1 MTGDIMKTIFLAL
14 LLAFTALPVYAQD
27 FNKLH
32 ARQPLIIEGNGGTM
46 EVVDGIELWS
56 SGDPPHRFEVLG
68 YIEDN
73 RRISGLINQMRL
85 KGLPGKLAKIAKEN
99 GGDAVVL
106 LDSSKETIGYYSQG
120 NATASGNTAWGSATS
135 VPIEKRSSRYAV
147 VKYLADAPLD
157 PSGQ

>member
-1 MTGDIMKTIFLAL
+1 MKAIFFTL
-14 LLAFTALPVYAQD
+14 LLVFTALPAHTQE

-46 EVVDGIELWS
+46 EIVDGIELWS

-73 RRISGLINQMRL
+73 RRVSGLINQMRL

-99 GGDAVVL
+99 GGNAVVL
-106 LDSSKETIGYYSQG
+106 IDSSKETIGYYSQG
-120 NATASGNTAWGSATS
+120 NATASGNTAWGSATALP
-135 VPIEKRSSRYAV
+135 VEKRSSRYAV
-147 VKYLADAPLD
+147 VKYLPDAPSD
-157 PSGQ
+157 PGAQ

>member
-1 MTGDIMKTIFLAL
+1 MKQDTMKTILLAL
-14 LLAFTALPVYAQD
+14 VLACTAPPVFAQE

-32 ARQPLIIEGNGGTM
+32 VRQPLIIEGNGGTM
-46 EVVDGIELWS
+46 EIVDGIELWS
-56 SGDPPHRFEVLG
+56 SGEPPHRFEVLG

-73 RRISGLINQMRL
+73 RRVSGLINQMRL

-120 NATASGNTAWGSATS
+120 NATANGNTAWGSSTS

-147 VKYLADAPLD
+147 VKYLEDSPLD

>member
-1 MTGDIMKTIFLAL
+1 MKAIFFTL
-14 LLAFTALPVYAQD
+14 LLVFTALPAHTQE

-46 EVVDGIELWS
+46 EIVDGIELWS

-73 RRISGLINQMRL
+73 RRVSGLINQMRL

-99 GGDAVVL
+99 GGNAVVL
-106 LDSSKETIGYYSQG
+106 IDSSKETIGYYSQG
-120 NATASGNTAWGSATS
+120 NATASGNTAWGSATT
-135 VPIEKRSSRYAV
+135 VPVEKRSSRYAV
-147 VKYLADAPLD
+147 VKYLPDAPSD
-157 PSGQ
+157 PGAQ

>member
-1 MTGDIMKTIFLAL
+1 MKAIFFTL
-14 LLAFTALPVYAQD
+14 LLVFTALPAHTQE

-46 EVVDGIELWS
+46 EIVDGIELWS

-73 RRISGLINQMRL
+73 RRVSGLINQMRL

-99 GGDAVVL
+99 GGNAVVL
-106 LDSSKETIGYYSQG
+106 IDSSKETIGYYSQG
-120 NATASGNTAWGSATS
+120 NATASGNTAWGSATT
-135 VPIEKRSSRYAV
+135 VPVEKRSRRYAV
-147 VKYLADAPLD
+147 VKYLPDAPSD
-157 PSGQ
+157 PGAQ

>member
-1 MTGDIMKTIFLAL
+1 MKAIFFTL
-14 LLAFTALPVYAQD
+14 LLVFTALPAHAQE

-46 EVVDGIELWS
+46 EIVDGIELWS

-73 RRISGLINQMRL
+73 RRVSGLINQMRL

-99 GGDAVVL
+99 GGNAVVL
-106 LDSSKETIGYYSQG
+106 IDSSKETIGYYSQG
-120 NATASGNTAWGSATS
+120 NATASGNTAWGSATA

-147 VKYLADAPLD
+147 VKYLPDAPSD
-157 PSGQ
+157 PGAQ

>member
-1 MTGDIMKTIFLAL
+1 MKAIFFTL
-14 LLAFTALPVYAQD
+14 LLVFTALPAHAQE

-46 EVVDGIELWS
+46 EIVDGIELWS

-73 RRISGLINQMRL
+73 RRVSGLINQMRL

-99 GGDAVVL
+99 GGNAVVL
-106 LDSSKETIGYYSQG
+106 IDSSKETIGYYSQG
-120 NATASGNTAWGSATS
+120 NATASGNTAWGSATA
-135 VPIEKRSSRYAV
+135 VPVEKRSSRYAV
-147 VKYLADAPLD
+147 VKYLPDAPSD
-157 PSGQ
+157 PGAQ